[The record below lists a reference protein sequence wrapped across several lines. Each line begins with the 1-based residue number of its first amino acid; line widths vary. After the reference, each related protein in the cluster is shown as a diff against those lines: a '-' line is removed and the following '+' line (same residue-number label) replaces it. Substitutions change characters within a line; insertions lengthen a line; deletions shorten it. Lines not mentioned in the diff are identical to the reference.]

1 VGDGRLTN
9 IRHLQIEE
17 VKKVLISQLPP
28 MGISRRLAVATA
40 IVDKLEEL
48 DEKIDRGEIQ

>member
-1 VGDGRLTN
+1 LTN
-9 IRHLQIEE
+9 IRQLQIEE

-28 MGISRRLAVATA
+28 MGISRRLVVATA